1 MGSTDELAFDVVA
14 DEPLRVGEN
23 PLWHDGDGVLYWVGI
38 YEGRLFRYDPD
49 AETVETV
56 YECDKE
62 LAAFTFQ
69 ADGSLLLFL
78 DRGTVRVWR
87 DGEGVVDTLVSP
99 GELTEARFNDVVADP
114 EGRVFCGTK
123 GTDDAPGRLYRLDI
137 DGSFACLREGVELSN
152 GLGFSPDLET
162 LYYAESHEWTIHA
175 FDYDRAT
182 GVLSNARTF
191 ATFDEDG
198 GFPDGLTV
206 DAAGDVWTALAY
218 GGELARLAPDGTE
231 RARYETP
238 VAFPASV
245 AFGGAELDELYVTTG
260 GGQDREEYGD
270 LAGATLRCRPGVTG
284 RAPFRSRIGL
294 D

>member
-1 MGSTDELAFDVVA
+1 MPGDLAFDVVA
-14 DEPLRVGEN
+14 DDPLRVGEN
-23 PLWHDGDGVLYWVGI
+23 PLWDETRNLLYWVGI

-49 AETVETV
+49 TDRIETRYDGDE
-56 YECDKE
+56 E

-69 ADGSLLLFL
+69 ANGSLLLFA

-87 DGEGVVDTLVSP
+87 NNEGVVDTLASP
-99 GELTEARFNDVVADP
+99 GELTEARFNDVVTDP
-114 EGRVFCGTK
+114 DGRVFCGTK
-123 GTDDAPGRLYRLDI
+123 GTDDVPGRLYRLDR
-137 DGSFACLREGVELSN
+137 DGTFASLRDGVELSN

-175 FDYDRAT
+175 FDYDPVT
-182 GVLSNARTF
+182 GDLSAARPF

-206 DAAGDVWTALAY
+206 DADGDVWTALAY
-218 GGELARLAPDGTE
+218 GGELARIAPDGSK

-238 VAFPASV
+238 VEFPASV
-245 AFGGAELDELYVTTG
+245 AFGGTDLDELYVTTG
-260 GGQDREEYGD
+260 GGQDRETYGD
-270 LAGATLRCRPGVTG
+270 LAGATLRCEPDAVG
-284 RAPFRSRIGL
+284 RAPFRSRVGL